1 MNKKSQIIVLLS
13 SVALVI
19 CLALFLIWIGVLIH
33 DEVIIP
39 NSEEDTYNELRNAV
53 KETEYTSKMTETIQ
67 SEIDIE
73 KDNPSLVVISND
85 NDEEIFP
92 SDSYNSTDSNYMQPN
107 TDNPHKTE
115 IITINEN
122 TLKEINKDIVGWIT
136 IPDTPI
142 DYPIMQTDNN
152 NDYYLYHNY
161 KGEATKFGSIVM
173 DFQCNKDSENLI
185 LYGHN
190 MMAGNMF
197 AYIKKYEQFY
207 TFQANP
213 YIYINIFG
221 ENRIYQ
227 VFSVFRTATEGEG
240 SFYYCRPDFDIL
252 SEYKN
257 FIYKMSSMSLY
268 ETGVSVSEND
278 EIICLSTCTAAYG
291 NLRTVVAAKR
301 IQ

>member
-1 MNKKSQIIVLLS
+1 MNKKSQMVAILS
-13 SVALVI
+13 AIALVI
-19 CLALFLIWIGVLIH
+19 CVSLFLVWLGILIH

-39 NSEEDTYNELRNAV
+39 NSEEEAYNELRNAV
-53 KETEYTSKMTETIQ
+53 KETEYTSEMTEPIQ
-67 SEIDIE
+67 SEVAIE
-73 KDNPSLVVISND
+73 TDNSSFVVISND
-85 NDEEIFP
+85 SNEINIT
-92 SDSYNSTDSNYMQPN
+92 SDSNNTSIQTN
-107 TDNPHKTE
+107 TDKSYKTE
-115 IITINEN
+115 VISINEN
-122 TLKEINKDIVGWIT
+122 DLKEINNDIVGWIT

-161 KGEATKFGSIVM
+161 KGEETKFGSIVM

-197 AYIKKYEQFY
+197 AYIKKYEQIY
-207 TFQANP
+207 TFQNNP

-221 ENRIYQ
+221 ENRVYQ
-227 VFSVFRTATEGEG
+227 IFSVFRTATEGEG
-240 SFYYCRPDFDIL
+240 SFYYCRPDFDITD
-252 SEYKN
+252 EYKDFVN
-257 FIYKMSSMSLY
+257 EILSMSLY
-268 ETGVSVSEND
+268 ETGISVSEND

-301 IQ
+301 IK